1 MIFMEEIEREKSF
14 SNCLLALDARTGK
27 RIWHFQ
33 TTHHDIWDRDLP
45 APPNL
50 LTITQKGKKIDVVAQ
65 VTKQGYVYV
74 FERKTG
80 KPIFRLTK
88 FLCPNQV

>member
-1 MIFMEEIEREKSF
+1 
-14 SNCLLALDARTGK
+14 
-27 RIWHFQ
+27 
-33 TTHHDIWDRDLP
+33 
-45 APPNL
+45 L

-80 KPIFRLTK
+80 KPIFPINEIPVPKSSLAGEITSPTQPIPSKPNLT
-88 FLCPNQV
+88 LDNQIQLLKPR